1 MQVISAQ
8 RNRKLRAL
16 KYFLAF
22 VIYIVVLLSAGAQ
35 LAGGLNPDMERHG
48 SITAPYTSSVGRVRP
63 PGRPADR
70 SIEHRIEQRT
80 PDQIRDDLIIG
91 SICVGCD

>member
-1 MQVISAQ
+1 M
-8 RNRKLRAL
+8 

-22 VIYIVVLLSAGAQ
+22 VIYTCVLLPAGAQ
-35 LAGGLNPDMERHG
+35 LAGGRNPDWERHG
-48 SITAPYTSSVGRVRP
+48 SITAPYTSSVGRVRS

-70 SIEHRIEQRT
+70 SIERRIEQRT
-80 PDQIRDDLIIG
+80 PDQIRDDLIVG